1 MATNTTTLLN
11 QIHSSGHSIIPT
23 ALHRRKHRN
32 SAIAV
37 ALRRRGT
44 HKKYSGISSPVNFR
58 QGFVKNEFSARK
70 LAAGLWQ
77 LRFVEVSGDGGA
89 AIGDEPFPSSKSKLA
104 YRNVNYQNSKDKF
117 KGTKDQKRKPVT
129 ILRSRNGLL
138 CELEAFMPF
147 IKSSKEGETKWNP
160 SLNEASNESTIVH
173 RRKLLKER
181 KLADDQHDSIVTVLL
196 EELLQAKRSI
206 NKLKAEQNS
215 SKKKVEQFL
224 QNLEDKKVLW
234 KCKEHK
240 KTEKMLD
247 ELKDK
252 LTRERRSRERMEL
265 LNTKLL
271 HELDVANKST
281 AQFMKNYEK
290 EKRERKLTEEVCG
303 ELAKQIGEDK
313 TKIEKLMRDSI
324 KIYKEVEEEREMMQV
339 TEQWREVRVQMKL
352 DDAKSVLEEKYNQMV
367 ELIAY
372 LQMFL
377 RSRGNEANHKEIE
390 DARLIKQAVESVNI
404 QQILELSYNFSK
416 SDDVFPIY
424 EECREKAGMEYS
436 PASNQVT
443 SCINDETTISHTKY
457 SQHRMECDKQ
467 KECNMIGE
475 TTTSLCKDYVEGSL
489 KHFELL
495 KQANSTDHN
504 INPHIARGMKGCI
517 EWPRVIPKPNSK
529 VIPLE
534 ERVKS
539 QKSQLQHILK
549 PKAF

>member
-1 MATNTTTLLN
+1 MASNTTTLHN
-11 QIHSSGHSIIPT
+11 QVHSSGHSIIPT
-23 ALHRRKHRN
+23 ALHRQKHRN
-32 SAIAV
+32 SAIAI

-58 QGFVKNEFSARK
+58 QGFVKNEISARK

-89 AIGDEPFPSSKSKLA
+89 AIGDEPFRSSKSKLA

-117 KGTKDQKRKPVT
+117 KVTKDQKRKPVT

-147 IKSSKEGETKWNP
+147 IKSSKEGKT
-160 SLNEASNESTIVH
+160 
-173 RRKLLKER
+173 

-196 EELLQAKRSI
+196 EELLRAQRSI
-206 NKLKAEQNS
+206 NKLKAERNS

-224 QNLEDKKVLW
+224 QNLQDEKVLW
-234 KCKEHK
+234 KCNEHK
-240 KTEKMLD
+240 KIEKMLD

-271 HELDVANKST
+271 HELDVGNEST

-290 EKRERKLTEEVCG
+290 EKRERKLTEEVCH
-303 ELAKQIGEDK
+303 ELTKQIGEDK

-324 KIYKEVEEEREMMQV
+324 KIYKEVEDEREMMQM

-352 DDAKSVLEEKYNQMV
+352 DDAKNVLEEKYNQMV

-377 RSRGNEANHKEIE
+377 RSKGDEANQKEIE
-390 DARLIKQAVESVNI
+390 DARLIKQVVESVNI

-424 EECREKAGMEYS
+424 EECREKVGKEYS
-436 PASNQVT
+436 PASNQVA
-443 SCINDETTISHTKY
+443 SCRNDETMISHTKY
-457 SQHRMECDKQ
+457 SQHRMEN
-467 KECNMIGE
+467 NMIGE
-475 TTTSLCKDYVEGSL
+475 TTTSLCKDYSVEGSF

-517 EWPRVIPKPNSK
+517 EWPRVIPKPNLK

>member
-1 MATNTTTLLN
+1 
-11 QIHSSGHSIIPT
+11 
-23 ALHRRKHRN
+23 
-32 SAIAV
+32 
-37 ALRRRGT
+37 
-44 HKKYSGISSPVNFR
+44 
-58 QGFVKNEFSARK
+58 
-70 LAAGLWQ
+70 
-77 LRFVEVSGDGGA
+77 
-89 AIGDEPFPSSKSKLA
+89 
-104 YRNVNYQNSKDKF
+104 
-117 KGTKDQKRKPVT
+117 
-129 ILRSRNGLL
+129 
-138 CELEAFMPF
+138 MPF
-147 IKSSKEGETKWNP
+147 IKSSKEGKTKWSP

-173 RRKLLKER
+173 RRKLLEKR
-181 KLADDQHDSIVTVLL
+181 KLTDDQHDSIVTVLL
-196 EELLQAKRSI
+196 EELLRAQRSI
-206 NKLKAEQNS
+206 NKLKAERNS

-224 QNLEDKKVLW
+224 QNLEDEKVLW

-240 KTEKMLD
+240 KIEKMLD

-271 HELDVANKST
+271 HELDVANKSI
-281 AQFMKNYEK
+281 AQCMKNYEK
-290 EKRERKLTEEVCG
+290 EKRERKLTEEVCH

-324 KIYKEVEEEREMMQV
+324 KIYKEVEEEREMMQM
-339 TEQWREVRVQMKL
+339 TEQWREERVQMKL
-352 DDAKSVLEEKYNQMV
+352 DDAKNVLEEKYNQMV

-377 RSRGNEANHKEIE
+377 RSRGDEVNDKEIE

-404 QQILELSYNFSK
+404 RQILELSYNFSK

-424 EECREKAGMEYS
+424 EECSEKAGMEY
-436 PASNQVT
+436 PPTSNQVT
-443 SCINDETTISHTKY
+443 LCRNDETTISHTKY
-457 SQHRMECDKQ
+457 SQHRMECDGWYKQ
-467 KECNMIGE
+467 KECHMIGE
-475 TTTSLCKDYVEGSL
+475 TTTSLCKDSVEGSF

-495 KQANSTDHN
+495 RQANSTDHN

-517 EWPRVIPKPNSK
+517 EWPRVIPKTNLK

>member
-1 MATNTTTLLN
+1 MASNTTTLLN
-11 QIHSSGHSIIPT
+11 QVHSSGHSITPT
-23 ALHRRKHRN
+23 TLHLRKQRN

-37 ALRRRGT
+37 ALCRRGT
-44 HKKYSGISSPVNFR
+44 HKKYSGINSPVNFR

-89 AIGDEPFPSSKSKLA
+89 VIGDEPFRSSKSKLA
-104 YRNVNYQNSKDKF
+104 YRNVNYQNPKDKF
-117 KGTKDQKRKPVT
+117 KVTKDQKRKPVT
-129 ILRSRNGLL
+129 ILRSRNGQ
-138 CELEAFMPF
+138 LEAFTPF
-147 IKSSKEGETKWNP
+147 IKSSKEGKTKWSP

-173 RRKLLKER
+173 RRKLLEKR
-181 KLADDQHDSIVTVLL
+181 KLTDDQHDSIVTVLL
-196 EELLQAKRSI
+196 EELLRAQRSI
-206 NKLKAEQNS
+206 NKLKAERNS

-224 QNLEDKKVLW
+224 QNLEDEKVLW

-240 KTEKMLD
+240 KIEKMLD

-271 HELDVANKST
+271 HELDVANKSI
-281 AQFMKNYEK
+281 AQCMKNYEK
-290 EKRERKLTEEVCG
+290 EKRERKLTEEVCH

-324 KIYKEVEEEREMMQV
+324 KIYKEVEEEREMMQM
-339 TEQWREVRVQMKL
+339 TEQWREERVQMKL
-352 DDAKSVLEEKYNQMV
+352 DDAKNVLEEKYNQMV

-377 RSRGNEANHKEIE
+377 RSRGDEVNDKEIE

-404 QQILELSYNFSK
+404 RQILELSYNFSK

-424 EECREKAGMEYS
+424 EECSEKAGMEY
-436 PASNQVT
+436 PPTSNQVT
-443 SCINDETTISHTKY
+443 LCRNDETVISHTKY
-457 SQHRMECDKQ
+457 SQHRMES
-467 KECNMIGE
+467 NMIGE
-475 TTTSLCKDYVEGSL
+475 TTISLCKDSVEGSF
-489 KHFELL
+489 KRFEILR
-495 KQANSTDHN
+495 QANSTDHN

-517 EWPRVIPKPNSK
+517 EWPRVIPKTNLK

>member
-1 MATNTTTLLN
+1 MW
-11 QIHSSGHSIIPT
+11 
-23 ALHRRKHRN
+23 
-32 SAIAV
+32 
-37 ALRRRGT
+37 
-44 HKKYSGISSPVNFR
+44 
-58 QGFVKNEFSARK
+58 GFCPK
-70 LAAGLWQ
+70 
-77 LRFVEVSGDGGA
+77 
-89 AIGDEPFPSSKSKLA
+89 
-104 YRNVNYQNSKDKF
+104 
-117 KGTKDQKRKPVT
+117 
-129 ILRSRNGLL
+129 
-138 CELEAFMPF
+138 LEAFMPY
-147 IKSSKEGETKWNP
+147 IKSSKEGKTKWNP
-160 SLNEASNESTIVH
+160 SLNEASNESIVH
-173 RRKLLKER
+173 RRKLREDR

-196 EELLQAKRSI
+196 EELLRAQRSI
-206 NKLKAEQNS
+206 NKLKAERNS
-215 SKKKVEQFL
+215 SKKKVEQFM
-224 QNLEDKKVLW
+224 QKLEDEKVLW
-234 KCKEHK
+234 KCNEHK
-240 KTEKMLD
+240 KIEKMLD

-271 HELDVANKST
+271 HELDVANEST
-281 AQFMKNYEK
+281 AWFMKNYEK
-290 EKRERKLTEEVCG
+290 EKRERKLTEEVCHQ
-303 ELAKQIGEDK
+303 LAKQIGEDK

-324 KIYKEVEEEREMMQV
+324 KIYKEVEEEREMMQM
-339 TEQWREVRVQMKL
+339 TEQWREERVQMKL
-352 DDAKSVLEEKYNQMV
+352 ADAKNVLEEKYNQMV

-377 RSRGNEANHKEIE
+377 RSRGDEVNDKEIE

-424 EECREKAGMEYS
+424 EECSKKAGMEYS

-443 SCINDETTISHTKY
+443 SCHNDETTISQTKY
-457 SQHRMECDKQ
+457 SQYRMECDGWYKQ
-467 KECNMIGE
+467 KECNMIGK
-475 TTTSLCKDYVEGSL
+475 TTTSLCKDSVEGSL

-517 EWPRVIPKPNSK
+517 EWPRVIPKTNLK

>member
-1 MATNTTTLLN
+1 MW
-11 QIHSSGHSIIPT
+11 
-23 ALHRRKHRN
+23 
-32 SAIAV
+32 
-37 ALRRRGT
+37 
-44 HKKYSGISSPVNFR
+44 
-58 QGFVKNEFSARK
+58 GFCLK
-70 LAAGLWQ
+70 
-77 LRFVEVSGDGGA
+77 
-89 AIGDEPFPSSKSKLA
+89 
-104 YRNVNYQNSKDKF
+104 
-117 KGTKDQKRKPVT
+117 
-129 ILRSRNGLL
+129 
-138 CELEAFMPF
+138 LEAFLPF
-147 IKSSKEGETKWNP
+147 IKSSKGKTKWSP
-160 SLNEASNESTIVH
+160 SLDEASSESTIVH
-173 RRKLLKER
+173 RRKLLEKR

-196 EELLQAKRSI
+196 EELLQAQRSI
-206 NKLKAEQNS
+206 HKLKAERNS

-224 QNLEDKKVLW
+224 QNLEDEKVLW
-234 KCKEHK
+234 KCNEHK
-240 KTEKMLD
+240 KIEKMLD

-271 HELDVANKST
+271 HELDVANESNT
-281 AQFMKNYEK
+281 RFMKNYEK
-290 EKRERKLTEEVCG
+290 EKRERKLTEEVCH

-324 KIYKEVEEEREMMQV
+324 KIYKEVEEEREMMQM
-339 TEQWREVRVQMKL
+339 TEQWREERAQMKL
-352 DDAKSVLEEKYNQMV
+352 DDAKNVLEEKYNQMV

-377 RSRGNEANHKEIE
+377 RSRGDESNQKEIE

-443 SCINDETTISHTKY
+443 SCRNDETTISQTKY
-457 SQHRMECDKQ
+457 SQHRMEG
-467 KECNMIGE
+467 NMIGE
-475 TTTSLCKDYVEGSL
+475 TTTSLCKDSVEGSL

-495 KQANSTDHN
+495 RQANSTEHN

-517 EWPRVIPKPNSK
+517 EWPRVIPKTNSK